1 MKYVILMLPL
11 SVATIFV
18 VVWVSVGEVVGVV
31 ASTVGAVDARAGKCY
46 KKSKQYDNSW
56 KMKIK
61 SLSYMKYVTCHEN
74 DFPILVWFYRL

>member
-56 KMKIK
+56 KMKIN
-61 SLSYMKYVTCHEN
+61 LIV
-74 DFPILVWFYRL
+74 LV

>member
-1 MKYVILMLPL
+1 MKNVILTLPL

-31 ASTVGAVDARAGKCY
+31 ASTDGAVDARAGKCY

-56 KMKIK
+56 KIII
-61 SLSYMKYVTCHEN
+61 V
-74 DFPILVWFYRL
+74 LV